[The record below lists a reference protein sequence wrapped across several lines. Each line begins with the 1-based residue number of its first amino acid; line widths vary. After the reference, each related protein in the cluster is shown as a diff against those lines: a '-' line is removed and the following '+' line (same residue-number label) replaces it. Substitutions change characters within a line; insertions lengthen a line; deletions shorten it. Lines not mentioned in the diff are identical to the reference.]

1 MDPPSNRRPDG
12 SEETAATEPL
22 DPLAATAPPD
32 PSEPSTPAPRRRMA
46 VNTLIFSVATGLSR
60 VAGLVREIV
69 AASYFGTTGA
79 ASAFTLAFQIP
90 NLVRALVADAALSSA
105 FVPVFSELLEQRK
118 HREAYALASAL
129 AGLLLVVLGIVT
141 LLFIAFA
148 PVIIPPFTGSEF
160 THALDTLTIGLS
172 RVLFPIVVL
181 LGLNGLVVG
190 VLNANDHFA
199 IPAIAPLVWN
209 LVIIAGLVLLTP
221 LFHGDDRLYG
231 YALGVVAGTLVQL
244 LMCLPVLRRVG
255 FPLRFS
261 MHWRDPRIRR
271 VLLLMLPVSL
281 SLGLINIDLLI
292 NSVLGSLVSDQAPRA
307 IDAAFRIY
315 MLPQGMFSVAVATVV
330 FPALSRLAARRDY
343 AALGAMVGSGTRQIA
358 MLLIPSAVATAV
370 LATPIVR
377 LVYQRGEFD
386 AESTRLTAQA
396 LFWFS
401 FSLPFAG
408 INLLQT
414 RSFFSLQKP
423 WLPTATALGSLVV
436 NAAVSLALYK
446 PLGIAGIVLGTAVAS
461 AAMTLLQ
468 GTLLRRE
475 LGGIDLARTTSAV
488 MKILVAAAV
497 LGAIAYLVHRG
508 LDSLLGRSLI
518 AQIVSVGVALT
529 AGAAVYGVIV
539 LKAGIPEA
547 RQIVDLFARRLRRG
561 RS

>member
-1 MDPPSNRRPDG
+1 
-12 SEETAATEPL
+12 
-22 DPLAATAPPD
+22 
-32 PSEPSTPAPRRRMA
+32 MA
-46 VNTLIFSVATGLSR
+46 VNTVIFSVATGLSR

-69 AASYFGTTGA
+69 AAGYFGTGGA

-105 FVPVFSELLEQRK
+105 FVPVFSELLEHRRR
-118 HREAYALASAL
+118 REAYALASAL
-129 AGLLLVVLGIVT
+129 AGLLLVGLGAIT
-141 LLFIAFA
+141 ILFIALA
-148 PVIIPPFTGSEF
+148 PVIVPPFTGSEF
-160 THALDTLTIGLS
+160 THALDTLTFGLS

-181 LGLNGLVVG
+181 LGINGLVVG

-199 IPAIAPLVWN
+199 IPAIAPLIWN
-209 LVIIAGLVLLTP
+209 LVIIGGLVGLTP

-231 YALGVVAGTLVQL
+231 YAIGVVAGTLVQL
-244 LMCLPVLRRVG
+244 LICLPPLKRIG

-261 MHWRDPRIRR
+261 LHWRDPRIRR
-271 VLLLMLPVSL
+271 VLTLMLPVSV

-330 FPALSRLAARRDY
+330 FPALSRLAARGDKPGLR
-343 AALGAMVGSGTRQIA
+343 AMLGSGTRQIA
-358 MLLIPSAVATAV
+358 LLLVPSAAATLALAV
-370 LATPIVR
+370 PIVR

-386 AESTRLTAQA
+386 AESTTLTARA

-414 RSFFSLQKP
+414 RTFFSLQRP

-436 NAAVSLALYK
+436 NAAVSLALYG

-461 AAMTLLQ
+461 AAMTVLQ
-468 GTLLRRE
+468 ATVLTRR
-475 LGGIDLARTTSAV
+475 LDGIDLRNTLNAVAR
-488 MKILVAAAV
+488 IVAAAV
-497 LGAIAYLVHRG
+497 VLGLVAYGVWWAIDQA
-508 LDSLLGRSLI
+508 LGRSLP
-518 AQIVSVGVALT
+518 AQIVSVGVALI
-529 AGAAVYGVIV
+529 AGSVAYAAIV

-547 RQIVDLFARRLRRG
+547 RQIADLLGRRLGRG
-561 RS
+561 AKPS

>member
-1 MDPPSNRRPDG
+1 
-12 SEETAATEPL
+12 
-22 DPLAATAPPD
+22 
-32 PSEPSTPAPRRRMA
+32 
-46 VNTLIFSVATGLSR
+46 
-60 VAGLVREIV
+60 
-69 AASYFGTTGA
+69 
-79 ASAFTLAFQIP
+79 
-90 NLVRALVADAALSSA
+90 
-105 FVPVFSELLEQRK
+105 
-118 HREAYALASAL
+118 
-129 AGLLLVVLGIVT
+129 
-141 LLFIAFA
+141 
-148 PVIIPPFTGSEF
+148 VIIPPFTGSEF
-160 THALDTLTIGLS
+160 TGALDTLTVGLS

-221 LFHGDDRLYG
+221 LFHGDNRLYA
-231 YALGVVAGTLVQL
+231 YAIGVVAGTLVQL
-244 LMCLPVLRRVG
+244 LMCLPDLKRVG

-271 VLLLMLPVSL
+271 VLLLMLPVSV

-343 AALGAMVGSGTRQIA
+343 AGLGTMVGSGTRQIL
-358 MLLIPSAVATAV
+358 MLLIPSATATAV

-386 AESTRLTAQA
+386 AESTRLTAEA

-408 INLLQT
+408 VNLLQT

-423 WLPTATALGSLVV
+423 WLPTATALGSLAV

-446 PLGIAGIVLGTAVAS
+446 PLGIAGLVLGTAVAS

-475 LGGIDLARTTSAV
+475 LGGIDLARTMNAV
-488 MKILVAAAV
+488 VKILAAAAV
-497 LGAIAYLVHRG
+497 LGVVAYLVHRG

-518 AQIVSVGVALT
+518 AQIVSVGGALA
-529 AGAAVYGVIV
+529 AGAAVYGTIV

-561 RS
+561 RV